1 MNQRADRRRVRLHI
15 RASLIHSNI
24 SFTLLLRIERPCRL
38 HGWGEQSSTKSKT
51 GLSEKQFRR
60 LKARQRLLCGCVR
73 SLTPRRRGAGCRRF
87 EHRSSSVHLRMLQTW
102 LYPPAFT
109 LTLHETSAR
118 WGCNIADIAGWA
130 DAGKFRILT
139 GITAI
144 RCGEEIVGGKVVLSP
159 MELLPLFRRCGT
171 GPTEGI
177 MRRIQMLNRPEWMF
191 ITDPVVRHSGG
202 GG

>member
-1 MNQRADRRRVRLHI
+1 MSLPPRVY
-15 RASLIHSNI
+15 
-24 SFTLLLRIERPCRL
+24 F
-38 HGWGEQSSTKSKT
+38 
-51 GLSEKQFRR
+51 
-60 LKARQRLLCGCVR
+60 
-73 SLTPRRRGAGCRRF
+73 
-87 EHRSSSVHLRMLQTW
+87 
-102 LYPPAFT
+102 
-109 LTLHETSAR
+109 TLHEASAR

-139 GITAI
+139 GISAI

-191 ITDPVVRHSGG
+191 ITDPVGGIVVAVADMMIRAEEVHAFEDENEMGRRVAAGPGVSTSYDWEGMNIALIVRIFDHGLPDTQADLVAEMQEWFADRSDGKKMPDSRSIRRRITPIWRALQRG
-202 GG
+202 DAG

>member
-1 MNQRADRRRVRLHI
+1 MSLPPRVYF
-15 RASLIHSNI
+15 S
-24 SFTLLLRIERPCRL
+24 
-38 HGWGEQSSTKSKT
+38 
-51 GLSEKQFRR
+51 
-60 LKARQRLLCGCVR
+60 
-73 SLTPRRRGAGCRRF
+73 
-87 EHRSSSVHLRMLQTW
+87 
-102 LYPPAFT
+102 
-109 LTLHETSAR
+109 LHEASAR

-139 GITAI
+139 GISAI

-191 ITDPVVRHSGG
+191 ITDPVGGIVVAVADMMIRAEEVHAFEEENEMGRRVAAGPGVSTSYDWEGMNIALIVRIFDHGLPDTQADLVAEMQEWFADRSDGKKMPDSRSIRRRITPIWRALQRG
-202 GG
+202 DA